1 MVVFIHY
8 CDDLRLLV
16 PAPQAE
22 GEERGHCRQED
33 DRPAGEEQ
41 LGAAA

>member
-16 PAPQAE
+16 PAPLAE
-22 GEERGHCRQED
+22 GEERGRCRQED
-33 DRPAGEEQ
+33 DRPACGEQ